1 MVQDDSQ
8 VHTMLQAQVG
18 HTTMMPDTGRIKSL
32 WHSYGMDTSKLHKH
46 ADLCEY
52 ILTIILDYSMV
63 KEVLSK
69 GQVSSV

>member
-1 MVQDDSQ
+1 MVEDDSQ
-8 VHTMLQAQVG
+8 VHTMQQVQVG
-18 HTTMMPDTGRIKSL
+18 HTTMMPDTGHIKSL
-32 WHSYGMDTSKLHKH
+32 WHSYGMDTSKLHEH

-63 KEVLSK
+63 KEDFSK

>member
-1 MVQDDSQ
+1 MVEDDSQ
-8 VHTMLQAQVG
+8 VHTMQLVQVG

-32 WHSYGMDTSKLHKH
+32 WHSYGMDTSKLDKH

-52 ILTIILDYSMV
+52 ILSIILDYMV
-63 KEVLSK
+63 KEDFSK